1 MIGRTCVTKSSK
13 KPHYF
18 FSYVLLALAFVCL
31 SSSAFSQEESNV
43 QVTVSPAT
51 IEDGDEISLSIEH
64 GTNEN
69 PVEDVLSVSYTIAYE
84 GFDIDEILSDP
95 ESLFE
100 EESWFANDDNYVVSV
115 SYSNSL
121 SEIYIDLYRTDD
133 NPRSGEGYAVGG
145 GGLMVEIEDV
155 ILKKENPPMVKVTG
169 VETRRGK
176 LTFGQLEVDLM
187 YNPTL
192 ETIQLFPGSNVEL
205 SRVRILTLG
214 GQVIKE
220 DHSGADQI
228 SLTNS
233 ASGMYIVDV
242 QSTDGRYVRKK
253 IYKY

>member
-133 NPRSGEGYAVGG
+133 NPRSGEGYAIGG
-145 GGLMVEIEDV
+145 GGLIVEIEDV
-155 ILKKENPPMVKVTG
+155 LLKKETPPSVKVTG
-169 VETRRGK
+169 IETRQGK
-176 LTFGQLEVDLM
+176 LSFGQLEVDM
-187 YNPTL
+187 AYDPT
-192 ETIQLFPGSNVEL
+192 EESIQLFPESGVEL
-205 SRVRILTLG
+205 ARVRILSLG

-220 DHSGADQI
+220 DNTGSHTIQLNNA
-228 SLTNS
+228 
-233 ASGMYIVDV
+233 AAGMYIVDIL
-242 QSTDGRYVRKK
+242 SSEGRYVRKK